1 MSLRF
6 WGSALS
12 LAFVMSTPVLASDMS
27 LDEVLAKNMEARGGA
42 DTLKSKKSA
51 RLSGRMTMGPMEA
64 PFVMEYKRPGMMRL
78 EFTIQG
84 MTAIQA
90 YDGKSGWQIMPF
102 TGKLDAEPL
111 GEEELKQVKDQADF
125 DGPLVDWKAKG
136 HQVALLGQEEIEG
149 TQAWK
154 LSVTK
159 ADGTVDT
166 LFLDAEYFLEIAG
179 ARKVTMRGQEMN
191 FKSTI
196 GDYKEVD
203 GLMLP
208 HSFSQSAEGMPGAQT
223 FTIDKVEFNV
233 DLPES
238 RFTMPAPTPKTEP
251 APAGD

>member
-12 LAFVMSTPVLASDMS
+12 LAFVMSAPVLASEPS
-27 LDEVLAKNMEARGGA
+27 LDEILAKNLEARGGVE
-42 DTLKSKKSA
+42 TLKSKETA
-51 RLSGRMTMGPMEA
+51 RMTGRMTMGPMEA
-64 PFVMEYKRPGMMRL
+64 PFVMEFKRPGKMRL

-84 MTAIQA
+84 MTAVQA
-90 YDGKSGWQIMPF
+90 YDGKNGWQVMPF

-111 GEEELKQVKDQADF
+111 GDEELKQVKDQADF
-125 DGPLVDWKAKG
+125 DGPLVDWKTKG
-136 HQVALLGQEEIEG
+136 HKVELAGREEIEG
-149 TQAWK
+149 TPAWK
-154 LSVTK
+154 LAVTK
-159 ADGTVDT
+159 ADGTIDT

-203 GLMLP
+203 GLTIP
-208 HSFSQSAEGMPGAQT
+208 HSFSQTAEGMPGAQT

-233 DLPES
+233 NLPDE
-238 RFTMPAPTPKTEP
+238 RFSMPAPAPTATP
-251 APAGD
+251 APASK